1 MPRFSDRAGS
11 AEQLALTLPAASPS
25 ANVQDVGTPD
35 SCSIT
40 RLNSPACT
48 TPTDA
53 SPPPSRTADGR
64 GRDSPSPVRARAA
77 PAQIPACG
85 TTALGSCLGYE
96 RRNADRAR
104 DAGYGPAGAIG

>member
-53 SPPPSRTADGR
+53 SPPPSRTADARLRADEWIATPRRRATLISFFMPVVRRFRPFRNTGP
-64 GRDSPSPVRARAA
+64 RDSPRS
-77 PAQIPACG
+77 Q
-85 TTALGSCLGYE
+85 LY
-96 RRNADRAR
+96 
-104 DAGYGPAGAIG
+104 

>member
-53 SPPPSRTADGR
+53 SPPPSRTADAR
-64 GRDSPSPVRARAA
+64 LRADETDRYSIVVEQLSSPSPCRLSGAFGHSRTLAHTTPHAA
-77 PAQIPACG
+77 
-85 TTALGSCLGYE
+85 AL
-96 RRNADRAR
+96 
-104 DAGYGPAGAIG
+104 